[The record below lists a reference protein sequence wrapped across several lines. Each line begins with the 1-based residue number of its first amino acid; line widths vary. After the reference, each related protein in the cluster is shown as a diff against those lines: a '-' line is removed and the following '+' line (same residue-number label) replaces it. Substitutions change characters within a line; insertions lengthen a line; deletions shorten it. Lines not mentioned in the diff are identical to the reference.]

1 MSQSK
6 QSSSLSPNGEER
18 RPAPKNLLSEDDR
31 RAFRSLYG
39 FIEQEKK
46 YLQCPE
52 EGPDELRYIVYR
64 SAFNKVIG
72 RATAYKRLLMAI
84 KAEYDNT
91 IRELKRREDE
101 VRASQRTAAASVSLK
116 DSLMTCQKRA
126 KVLRDRCVRPITEA
140 AHRPANCFPPVSPS
154 RSSALQTETAEV
166 QEQIRRQK
174 SWKQQ
179 SSWIPGLTVAEAED
193 PGALDRHLEDL
204 EAQRAALLDRKRRCV
219 PLEVQAE
226 LDAEL
231 VAAKR
236 HRDRLRA
243 QNHHLKLLY
252 QRLKLVWD
260 RLSGWEEGGQQAPLE
275 DLLGSSVEGV
285 RQAPSSEETEEDA
298 RRSDSELFEDEEPT
312 AVDESELLED
322 HLSRFLELF
331 ASARFEEAA
340 LHAARSPRGV
350 LRNLDTMQMFTGV
363 AGPPGSVPPPLLFF
377 RALLVT
383 VAAGDELSAP
393 VSLHGVRWALQQSN
407 TQLVTHAVTQNKL
420 TFTEELGDALT
431 EHAQNNPTVADVCLA
446 LAAVVYQACG
456 IDRKTALSMCRR
468 GLIHSAAE
476 FMKQCEDVT
485 ADDCMWVLRC
495 SPSPQLLQLLTD
507 PPAILSVGVACAAL
521 LADPQRQHL
530 ALQLLDSFASREGL
544 EDVIL
549 EDGGSSVD
557 VWTDVASLCSGLK
570 REDLSRTV
578 RSVLLNQSGTG
589 VRSPDLDGG
598 RLMEHVF
605 L

>member
-126 KVLRDRCVRPITEA
+126 KVLRD
-140 AHRPANCFPPVSPS
+140 

-285 RQAPSSEETEEDA
+285 RQAPSSEGNTSHFKEDA

-530 ALQLLDSFASREGL
+530 ALQLLDSFASRGTGL